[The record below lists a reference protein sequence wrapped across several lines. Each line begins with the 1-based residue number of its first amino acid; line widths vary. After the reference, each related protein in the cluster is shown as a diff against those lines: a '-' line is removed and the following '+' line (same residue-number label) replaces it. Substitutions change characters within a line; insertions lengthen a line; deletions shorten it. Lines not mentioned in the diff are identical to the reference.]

1 MQLKWHAAE
10 TGEDVSTWAVGD
22 GEEQQLTARDN
33 LEDII
38 LYVCVCM
45 GGCRS
50 RRWKQQEAEWETN
63 RVMGEFI
70 I

>member
-22 GEEQQLTARDN
+22 GKEQQLTARDN

-38 LYVCVCM
+38 LYVCVY
-45 GGCRS
+45 GGMSLTEDGSNKRRS
-50 RRWKQQEAEWETN
+50 GRQIE
-63 RVMGEFI
+63 
-70 I
+70 